1 MILRVKPG
9 ILKGMSENGPVL
21 PPEVYRRRRIVAVI
35 ALLAVILLLVA
46 GVTSMVGMING
57 KKDATVASTATASGA
72 PFQSFSA
79 RPSETASATPSAS
92 AAASATASASASA
105 TASATPS
112 VTASA
117 APTASVTPTA
127 ATTPVATP
135 TAATP
140 TAPAPAPSVTT
151 AAVAAACTANDLKVT
166 VTPAKRTFAA
176 GEQVSFHVTYT
187 NSSKTPCAVG
197 GEGANTGVDLN
208 ITSGAAQVYTRSL
221 CAATAVQ
228 KAEVAAGAE
237 GATDLAWD
245 RKINVLGCSSA
256 STAQKGSYWA
266 AVTVNGVSSAPV
278 NFIIQ

>member
-1 MILRVKPG
+1 MNLKVKPG

-35 ALLAVILLLVA
+35 ALLAIILLLVA

-57 KKDATVASTATASGA
+57 KKDATVASTATPSGA

-79 RPSETASATPSAS
+79 RPSETASATPS
-92 AAASATASASASA
+92 ASATASASASA

-117 APTASVTPTA
+117 APTASVTTA
-127 ATTPVATP
+127 AATP
-135 TAATP
+135 AAITPAATP
-140 TAPAPAPSVTT
+140 TTPAPAPSVTT
-151 AAVAAACTANDLKVT
+151 AVAVAACTANDLKVT

-228 KAEVAAGAE
+228 KSEVAAGAE

-266 AVTVNGVSSAPV
+266 TATVNGVTSAQV
-278 NFIIQ
+278 NFVIQ

>member
-92 AAASATASASASA
+92 ATASATASASASA

-117 APTASVTPTA
+117 APTASVTPTT
-127 ATTPVATP
+127 ATTP
-135 TAATP
+135 AATP
-140 TAPAPAPSVTT
+140 TAPAPTPSVTNA
-151 AAVAAACTANDLKVT
+151 AAVAACTANDLKVT

-266 AVTVNGVSSAPV
+266 TATVNGVSSAQV
-278 NFIIQ
+278 NFVIQ

>member
-1 MILRVKPG
+1 
-9 ILKGMSENGPVL
+9 MSENGPVL

-92 AAASATASASASA
+92 ATASATATASASASV
-105 TASATPS
+105 TPS

-117 APTASVTPTA
+117 APTAS
-127 ATTPVATP
+127 ATTATP
-135 TAATP
+135 VATP

-228 KAEVAAGAE
+228 KSEVAAGAE
-237 GATDLAWD
+237 GAADLAWD

-266 AVTVNGVSSAPV
+266 TATVNGVTSAQV
-278 NFIIQ
+278 NFVIQ

>member
-92 AAASATASASASA
+92 ATASATATASASASV
-105 TASATPS
+105 TPS

-117 APTASVTPTA
+117 APTASATTA
-127 ATTPVATP
+127 TPVATP
-135 TAATP
+135 TT
-140 TAPAPAPSVTT
+140 PAPTPSVTT
-151 AAVAAACTANDLKVT
+151 AAVVAACTANDLKVT

-228 KAEVAAGAE
+228 KSEVAAGAE
-237 GATDLAWD
+237 GAADLAWD

-266 AVTVNGVSSAPV
+266 TATVNGVTSAQV
-278 NFIIQ
+278 NFVIQ

>member
-1 MILRVKPG
+1 
-9 ILKGMSENGPVL
+9 MSENGPVL

-92 AAASATASASASA
+92 ATASATATASASASV
-105 TASATPS
+105 TPS

-117 APTASVTPTA
+117 APTASATTA
-127 ATTPVATP
+127 TPVATP
-135 TAATP
+135 TT
-140 TAPAPAPSVTT
+140 PAPTPRVTT
-151 AAVAAACTANDLKVT
+151 AAVVAACTANDLKVT

-228 KAEVAAGAE
+228 KSEVAAGAE

-266 AVTVNGVSSAPV
+266 TATVNGVTSAQV
-278 NFIIQ
+278 NFVIQ

>member
-92 AAASATASASASA
+92 ATASATASASASA

-117 APTASVTPTA
+117 APTASVTTAAATPA
-127 ATTPVATP
+127 ATTP
-135 TAATP
+135 AATP

-266 AVTVNGVSSAPV
+266 SATVNGVSSAPV

>member
-92 AAASATASASASA
+92 ATASATASASASA

-117 APTASVTPTA
+117 APTAS
-127 ATTPVATP
+127 ATTATP
-135 TAATP
+135 AATP

-266 AVTVNGVSSAPV
+266 SATVNGVTSAPV

>member
-1 MILRVKPG
+1 MNLRVKPG

-35 ALLAVILLLVA
+35 ALLAIILLLVA

-57 KKDATVASTATASGA
+57 KKDATVASTATPSGA

-92 AAASATASASASA
+92 ATASASASA
-105 TASATPS
+105 SASATPS

-117 APTASVTPTA
+117 APTASVT
-127 ATTPVATP
+127 TP
-135 TAATP
+135 AATP
-140 TAPAPAPSVTT
+140 TAPAPTPSVTT
-151 AAVAAACTANDLKVT
+151 AAAVAACTANDLKVT

-187 NSSKTPCAVG
+187 NSSKAPCAVG
-197 GEGANTGVDLN
+197 GEDANTGVDLK

-221 CAATAVQ
+221 CVATAVQ
-228 KAEVAAGAE
+228 KSEVAAGAE

>member
-1 MILRVKPG
+1 MNLRVKPG

-92 AAASATASASASA
+92 ATASATATASASASV
-105 TASATPS
+105 TPS

-117 APTASVTPTA
+117 APTASATTA
-127 ATTPVATP
+127 TPVATP
-135 TAATP
+135 TT
-140 TAPAPAPSVTT
+140 PAPTPSVTT
-151 AAVAAACTANDLKVT
+151 AAVVAACTANELKVT

-228 KAEVAAGAE
+228 KSEVAAGAE

-266 AVTVNGVSSAPV
+266 TATVNGVTSAQV
-278 NFIIQ
+278 NFVIQ

>member
-1 MILRVKPG
+1 MNLRVKPG
-9 ILKGMSENGPVL
+9 ILKSMSENGPVL

-92 AAASATASASASA
+92 ATASATASASASV
-105 TASATPS
+105 TPS

-117 APTASVTPTA
+117 APTASATTATPVVTPT
-127 ATTPVATP
+127 T
-135 TAATP
+135 
-140 TAPAPAPSVTT
+140 PAPTPSVTT
-151 AAVAAACTANDLKVT
+151 AATVAACTANDLKVT
-166 VTPAKRTFAA
+166 VTPAKRTFVA

-197 GEGANTGVDLN
+197 GEDANTGVDLK

-228 KAEVAAGAE
+228 KSEVAAGAE

>member
-1 MILRVKPG
+1 MNLRVKPG

-35 ALLAVILLLVA
+35 ALLAIILLLVA

-57 KKDATVASTATASGA
+57 KKDATVASTATPSGA

-92 AAASATASASASA
+92 ATASASASA
-105 TASATPS
+105 SASATPS

-117 APTASVTPTA
+117 APTASVTTAAATPA
-127 ATTPVATP
+127 ATTP
-135 TAATP
+135 AATL
-140 TAPAPAPSVTT
+140 TAPAPTPSVTT
-151 AAVAAACTANDLKVT
+151 AAAVAACTANDLKVT
-166 VTPAKRTFAA
+166 VTPAKRVFAA

-208 ITSGAAQVYTRSL
+208 ITSGSAQVYTRSL

-228 KAEVAAGAE
+228 KSEVAAGAE

-266 AVTVNGVSSAPV
+266 SATVNGVSSAPV

>member
-1 MILRVKPG
+1 MNLRVKPG

-35 ALLAVILLLVA
+35 ALLAIILLLVA

-92 AAASATASASASA
+92 ATASATATASASASV
-105 TASATPS
+105 TPS
-112 VTASA
+112 VTASV
-117 APTASVTPTA
+117 APTASATTA
-127 ATTPVATP
+127 TPVATP
-135 TAATP
+135 TT
-140 TAPAPAPSVTT
+140 PAPTPSVTT
-151 AAVAAACTANDLKVT
+151 AAVVAACTANDLKVT

-228 KAEVAAGAE
+228 KSEVAAGAE

-256 STAQKGSYWA
+256 STVQKGSYWA
-266 AVTVNGVSSAPV
+266 TATVNGVTSAQV
-278 NFIIQ
+278 NFVIQ

>member
-1 MILRVKPG
+1 
-9 ILKGMSENGPVL
+9 MSENGPVL

-92 AAASATASASASA
+92 ATASATATASASASV
-105 TASATPS
+105 TPS

-117 APTASVTPTA
+117 APTASATTA
-127 ATTPVATP
+127 TPVATP
-135 TAATP
+135 TT
-140 TAPAPAPSVTT
+140 PAPTPSVTT
-151 AAVAAACTANDLKVT
+151 AAVVAACTANDLKVT

-208 ITSGAAQVYTRSL
+208 ITSGTAQVYTRSL

-228 KAEVAAGAE
+228 KSEVAAGAE
-237 GATDLAWD
+237 GAADLAWD

-266 AVTVNGVSSAPV
+266 TATVNGVTSAQV
-278 NFIIQ
+278 NFVIQ

>member
-1 MILRVKPG
+1 
-9 ILKGMSENGPVL
+9 MSENGPVL

-57 KKDATVASTATASGA
+57 KKEATVASTATASGA

-92 AAASATASASASA
+92 ATASATATASASASV
-105 TASATPS
+105 TPS
-112 VTASA
+112 VTASV
-117 APTASVTPTA
+117 APTASATTA
-127 ATTPVATP
+127 TPVATP
-135 TAATP
+135 TT
-140 TAPAPAPSVTT
+140 PAPTPSVTT
-151 AAVAAACTANDLKVT
+151 AAVVAACTANDLKVT

-197 GEGANTGVDLN
+197 GEGANTGVDLK

-228 KAEVAAGAE
+228 KSEVAAGAE
-237 GATDLAWD
+237 DATDLAWD
-245 RKINVLGCSSA
+245 RKINVLGCSST

-266 AVTVNGVSSAPV
+266 TATVNGVTSAQV
-278 NFIIQ
+278 NFVIQ

>member
-1 MILRVKPG
+1 MNLRVKPG

-57 KKDATVASTATASGA
+57 KKDATVASTATPSGA

-92 AAASATASASASA
+92 ATASATASASASV
-105 TASATPS
+105 TPS

-117 APTASVTPTA
+117 VPTASATTA
-127 ATTPVATP
+127 TPVATP
-135 TAATP
+135 TT
-140 TAPAPAPSVTT
+140 PAPTPSVTT
-151 AAVAAACTANDLKVT
+151 AAVVAACTANDLKVT

-228 KAEVAAGAE
+228 KSEVAAGAE
-237 GATDLAWD
+237 GAADLAWD

-266 AVTVNGVSSAPV
+266 TATVNGVTSAQV
-278 NFIIQ
+278 NFVIQ

>member
-1 MILRVKPG
+1 
-9 ILKGMSENGPVL
+9 MSENGPVL

-92 AAASATASASASA
+92 ATASATATASASASV
-105 TASATPS
+105 TPS
-112 VTASA
+112 VTASV
-117 APTASVTPTA
+117 APTASATTA
-127 ATTPVATP
+127 TPVATP
-135 TAATP
+135 TT
-140 TAPAPAPSVTT
+140 PAPTPSVTT
-151 AAVAAACTANDLKVT
+151 AAVVAACTANDLKVT

-228 KAEVAAGAE
+228 KSEVAAGAE
-237 GATDLAWD
+237 GAADLAWD

-266 AVTVNGVSSAPV
+266 TATVNGVTSAQV
-278 NFIIQ
+278 NFVIQ

>member
-1 MILRVKPG
+1 MNLRVKPG

-35 ALLAVILLLVA
+35 ALLAIILLLVA

-92 AAASATASASASA
+92 ATASATATASASASV
-105 TASATPS
+105 TPS

-117 APTASVTPTA
+117 APTASATTA
-127 ATTPVATP
+127 TPVATP
-135 TAATP
+135 TT
-140 TAPAPAPSVTT
+140 PAPTPSVTT
-151 AAVAAACTANDLKVT
+151 AAVVAACTANDLKVT

-228 KAEVAAGAE
+228 KSEVAAGAE
-237 GATDLAWD
+237 GAADLAWD

-266 AVTVNGVSSAPV
+266 TATVNGVTSAQV
-278 NFIIQ
+278 NFVIQYSLL

>member
-1 MILRVKPG
+1 MNLRVKPG

-35 ALLAVILLLVA
+35 ALLAIILLLVA

-57 KKDATVASTATASGA
+57 KKDATVASTATPSGA

-92 AAASATASASASA
+92 ATASATATASASASV
-105 TASATPS
+105 TPS

-117 APTASVTPTA
+117 APTASATTA
-127 ATTPVATP
+127 TPVATP
-135 TAATP
+135 TT
-140 TAPAPAPSVTT
+140 PAPTPSVTT
-151 AAVAAACTANDLKVT
+151 AAVVAACTANDLKVT

-228 KAEVAAGAE
+228 KSEVAAGAE
-237 GATDLAWD
+237 GAADLAWD

-266 AVTVNGVSSAPV
+266 TATVNGVTSAQV
-278 NFIIQ
+278 NFVIQ

>member
-1 MILRVKPG
+1 MNLRVKPG
-9 ILKGMSENGPVL
+9 ILKSMSENGPVL

-35 ALLAVILLLVA
+35 ALLAIILLLVA

-57 KKDATVASTATASGA
+57 KKDATVASTATPSGA

-92 AAASATASASASA
+92 ATASAAAS
-105 TASATPS
+105 ASATPS

-117 APTASVTPTA
+117 TPSASVTTAAVTPA
-127 ATTPVATP
+127 ATTP
-135 TAATP
+135 AATP
-140 TAPAPAPSVTT
+140 TAPAPTPSVTT
-151 AAVAAACTANDLKVT
+151 AAAVAACTANDLKVT

-197 GEGANTGVDLN
+197 GEDANTGVDLK

-228 KAEVAAGAE
+228 KSEVAAGAE

>member
-1 MILRVKPG
+1 MNLRVKPG

-35 ALLAVILLLVA
+35 ALLAIILLLVA

-57 KKDATVASTATASGA
+57 KKDATVASTATPSGA

-79 RPSETASATPSAS
+79 RPSETASVTPS
-92 AAASATASASASA
+92 ASATASATAAA

-117 APTASVTPTA
+117 APTASVTTAAATPA
-127 ATTPVATP
+127 ATTP
-135 TAATP
+135 AATP
-140 TAPAPAPSVTT
+140 TTPAPAPSVTT
-151 AAVAAACTANDLKVT
+151 AAVVAACTANDLKVT

-228 KAEVAAGAE
+228 KSEVAAGAE

-256 STAQKGSYWA
+256 SATQKGSYWA

-278 NFIIQ
+278 NFVIQ

>member
-1 MILRVKPG
+1 MNLRVKPG
-9 ILKGMSENGPVL
+9 ILKSMSENGPVL

-35 ALLAVILLLVA
+35 ALLAIILLLVA

-57 KKDATVASTATASGA
+57 KKDATVASTATPSGA

-92 AAASATASASASA
+92 ATASATASAS
-105 TASATPS
+105 ASATPS

-117 APTASVTPTA
+117 APTASVTTAAATPA
-127 ATTPVATP
+127 ATTP
-135 TAATP
+135 AATP
-140 TAPAPAPSVTT
+140 TTPAPSVTT
-151 AAVAAACTANDLKVT
+151 AAAVAACTANDLKVT
-166 VTPAKRTFAA
+166 VTPAKRVFAA

-228 KAEVAAGAE
+228 KSEVAAGAE
-237 GATDLAWD
+237 GAADLAWD

-266 AVTVNGVSSAPV
+266 TATVNGVTSAQV
-278 NFIIQ
+278 NFVIQ

>member
-1 MILRVKPG
+1 MNLRVKPG

-35 ALLAVILLLVA
+35 ALLAIILLLVA

-57 KKDATVASTATASGA
+57 KKDATVASTATPSGA

-92 AAASATASASASA
+92 ATASATAS
-105 TASATPS
+105 ASATPS
-112 VTASA
+112 VTASV
-117 APTASVTPTA
+117 APTASVTTAAVTPA
-127 ATTPVATP
+127 ATTP
-135 TAATP
+135 AATP
-140 TAPAPAPSVTT
+140 TAPAPTPSVTT
-151 AAVAAACTANDLKVT
+151 AAAVAACTANDLKVT

-197 GEGANTGVDLN
+197 GEGANTGVDLK

-228 KAEVAAGAE
+228 KSEVAAGAE

>member
-1 MILRVKPG
+1 MNLRVKPG

-92 AAASATASASASA
+92 ATASATATASASASV
-105 TASATPS
+105 TPS

-117 APTASVTPTA
+117 APTASATTA
-127 ATTPVATP
+127 TPVATP
-135 TAATP
+135 TT
-140 TAPAPAPSVTT
+140 PAPTPSVTT
-151 AAVAAACTANDLKVT
+151 AAAVAACTANDLKVT
-166 VTPAKRTFAA
+166 ITPAKRTFAA
-176 GEQVSFHVTYT
+176 GDQVSFHVTYT

-228 KAEVAAGAE
+228 KSEVAAGAE
-237 GATDLAWD
+237 GAADLAWD

-278 NFIIQ
+278 NFVIQ

>member
-1 MILRVKPG
+1 MNLRVKPG
-9 ILKGMSENGPVL
+9 ILKSMSENGPVL

-35 ALLAVILLLVA
+35 ALLAIILLLVA

-57 KKDATVASTATASGA
+57 KKDATVASTATPSGA

-92 AAASATASASASA
+92 ATASASASA
-105 TASATPS
+105 SASATPS

-117 APTASVTPTA
+117 APTASVTTAAATPT
-127 ATTPVATP
+127 ATTP
-135 TAATP
+135 AATP
-140 TAPAPAPSVTT
+140 TAPAPTPSVTT
-151 AAVAAACTANDLKVT
+151 AAAVAACTANDLKVT

-228 KAEVAAGAE
+228 KSEVAAGAE

-278 NFIIQ
+278 NFVIQ

>member
-1 MILRVKPG
+1 
-9 ILKGMSENGPVL
+9 MSENGPVL

-92 AAASATASASASA
+92 ATASATATASASASV
-105 TASATPS
+105 TPS

-117 APTASVTPTA
+117 APTASATTA
-127 ATTPVATP
+127 TPVATP
-135 TAATP
+135 TT
-140 TAPAPAPSVTT
+140 PAPTPSVTT
-151 AAVAAACTANDLKVT
+151 AAVVAACTANDLKVT

-237 GATDLAWD
+237 AATDLAWD

-266 AVTVNGVSSAPV
+266 TATVNGVSSAPV
-278 NFIIQ
+278 NFVIQ

>member
-1 MILRVKPG
+1 
-9 ILKGMSENGPVL
+9 MSENGPVL

-117 APTASVTPTA
+117 APTASATTA
-127 ATTPVATP
+127 TPVATP
-135 TAATP
+135 TT
-140 TAPAPAPSVTT
+140 PAPTPSVTT
-151 AAVAAACTANDLKVT
+151 AAVVAACTANDLKVT

-197 GEGANTGVDLN
+197 GEGANTGVDLK

-228 KAEVAAGAE
+228 KSEVAAGAE

-278 NFIIQ
+278 NFMIQ

>member
-1 MILRVKPG
+1 
-9 ILKGMSENGPVL
+9 MSENGPVL

-92 AAASATASASASA
+92 ATASATASASASATASATASASASA

-117 APTASVTPTA
+117 APTASATPTA
-127 ATTPVATP
+127 AATP
-135 TAATP
+135 AATP
-140 TAPAPAPSVTT
+140 TAPAPTPSVTN
-151 AAVAAACTANDLKVT
+151 AAVVAACTANDLKVT

-237 GATDLAWD
+237 AATDLAWD

-266 AVTVNGVSSAPV
+266 SATVNGVSSAPV

>member
-1 MILRVKPG
+1 
-9 ILKGMSENGPVL
+9 MSENGPVL

-35 ALLAVILLLVA
+35 ALLAIILLLVA

-92 AAASATASASASA
+92 ATASATATASASASV
-105 TASATPS
+105 TPS

-117 APTASVTPTA
+117 APTASATTA
-127 ATTPVATP
+127 TPVATP
-135 TAATP
+135 TT
-140 TAPAPAPSVTT
+140 PAPTPSVTT
-151 AAVAAACTANDLKVT
+151 AAVVAACTANDLKVT

-228 KAEVAAGAE
+228 KSEVAAGAE

-245 RKINVLGCSSA
+245 RKVNVLGCSSA

-266 AVTVNGVSSAPV
+266 SATVNGVSSAPV
-278 NFIIQ
+278 NFVIQ

>member
-35 ALLAVILLLVA
+35 ALLAIILLLVA

-79 RPSETASATPSAS
+79 RPTETASATPSAS
-92 AAASATASASASA
+92 ATASATASASASA

-127 ATTPVATP
+127 ATTP
-135 TAATP
+135 AATP
-140 TAPAPAPSVTT
+140 TAPAPTPSVTN

-166 VTPAKRTFAA
+166 VTPTKRTFAA

-228 KAEVAAGAE
+228 KVEVAAGAE
-237 GATDLAWD
+237 AATDLAWD

-266 AVTVNGVSSAPV
+266 TATVNGVSSAQV
-278 NFIIQ
+278 NFVIQ

>member
-1 MILRVKPG
+1 MNLRVKPG

-35 ALLAVILLLVA
+35 ALLAIILLLVA

-92 AAASATASASASA
+92 ATASATATASASASV
-105 TASATPS
+105 TPS

-117 APTASVTPTA
+117 APTASATTA
-127 ATTPVATP
+127 TPVATP
-135 TAATP
+135 TT
-140 TAPAPAPSVTT
+140 PAPTPSVTT
-151 AAVAAACTANDLKVT
+151 AAVVAACTANDLKVT

-197 GEGANTGVDLN
+197 GEGVNTGVDLN

-228 KAEVAAGAE
+228 KSEVAAGAE

-266 AVTVNGVSSAPV
+266 SATVNGVTSARV
-278 NFIIQ
+278 NFVIQ

>member
-1 MILRVKPG
+1 MNLRVKPG

-35 ALLAVILLLVA
+35 ALLAIILLLVA

-92 AAASATASASASA
+92 ATASASASA
-105 TASATPS
+105 SASVTPS

-117 APTASVTPTA
+117 APTASATTA
-127 ATTPVATP
+127 TPVATP
-135 TAATP
+135 TT
-140 TAPAPAPSVTT
+140 PAPTPSVTT
-151 AAVAAACTANDLKVT
+151 AAVVAACTANDLKVT

-197 GEGANTGVDLN
+197 GEGTNTGVDLN

-228 KAEVAAGAE
+228 KSEVAAGAE

-266 AVTVNGVSSAPV
+266 TATVNGVTSAQV
-278 NFIIQ
+278 NFVIQ

>member
-1 MILRVKPG
+1 MNLRVKPG

-35 ALLAVILLLVA
+35 ALLAIILLLVA

-92 AAASATASASASA
+92 ATASATATASAS
-105 TASATPS
+105 ASATPS

-117 APTASVTPTA
+117 APTASVTTAAATPA
-127 ATTPVATP
+127 ATTP
-135 TAATP
+135 AATP
-140 TAPAPAPSVTT
+140 TTPAPAPSVTT
-151 AAVAAACTANDLKVT
+151 AAVVAACTANDLKVT

-228 KAEVAAGAE
+228 KSEVAAGAE

-278 NFIIQ
+278 NFVIQ

>member
-1 MILRVKPG
+1 MNLRVKPG
-9 ILKGMSENGPVL
+9 ILKSMSENGPVL

-35 ALLAVILLLVA
+35 ALLAIILLLVA

-57 KKDATVASTATASGA
+57 KKDATVASTATPSGA

-92 AAASATASASASA
+92 ATASATAS
-105 TASATPS
+105 ASATPS
-112 VTASA
+112 VTASV
-117 APTASVTPTA
+117 APTASVTTAAVTPA
-127 ATTPVATP
+127 ATTP
-135 TAATP
+135 AATP
-140 TAPAPAPSVTT
+140 TAPAPTPSVTT
-151 AAVAAACTANDLKVT
+151 AAAVAACTANDLKVT

-197 GEGANTGVDLN
+197 GEGANTGVDLK

-228 KAEVAAGAE
+228 KSEVAAGAE

>member
-1 MILRVKPG
+1 MNLRVKPG

-92 AAASATASASASA
+92 ATASATASASASV
-105 TASATPS
+105 TPS

-117 APTASVTPTA
+117 APTASVTTAA
-127 ATTPVATP
+127 ATTP
-135 TAATP
+135 AATP
-140 TAPAPAPSVTT
+140 TTPAPAPSVTPA
-151 AAVAAACTANDLKVT
+151 AAVAACTANDLKVT

-197 GEGANTGVDLN
+197 GEGTNTGVDLN

-221 CAATAVQ
+221 CAPTAVQ
-228 KAEVAAGAE
+228 KSEVAAGAE

-266 AVTVNGVSSAPV
+266 TATVNGVTSAQV
-278 NFIIQ
+278 NFVIQ

>member
-1 MILRVKPG
+1 MNLRVKPG

-35 ALLAVILLLVA
+35 ALLAIILLLVA

-92 AAASATASASASA
+92 ATASASAS
-105 TASATPS
+105 ASATPS

-117 APTASVTPTA
+117 APTASVTTAAATPA
-127 ATTPVATP
+127 ATTP
-135 TAATP
+135 AATP
-140 TAPAPAPSVTT
+140 TTPAPTPSVTT
-151 AAVAAACTANDLKVT
+151 AAAVAACTANDLKVT

-197 GEGANTGVDLN
+197 GEGANTGVDLK

-228 KAEVAAGAE
+228 KSEVAAGGE

>member
-1 MILRVKPG
+1 MNLRVKPG

-35 ALLAVILLLVA
+35 ALLAIILLLVA

-57 KKDATVASTATASGA
+57 KKDATVASTATPSGA

-92 AAASATASASASA
+92 ATASATAS
-105 TASATPS
+105 ASATPS

-117 APTASVTPTA
+117 APTASVTT
-127 ATTPVATP
+127 

-140 TAPAPAPSVTT
+140 AATPTTPAPTPSVTT
-151 AAVAAACTANDLKVT
+151 AAAVAACTANDLKVT
-166 VTPAKRTFAA
+166 VTPAKRVFAA

-197 GEGANTGVDLN
+197 GEGANTGVDLK

-228 KAEVAAGAE
+228 KSEVAAGAE

>member
-1 MILRVKPG
+1 
-9 ILKGMSENGPVL
+9 MSENGPVL

-35 ALLAVILLLVA
+35 ALLAIILLLVA

-57 KKDATVASTATASGA
+57 EKDATVASTATASGA

-92 AAASATASASASA
+92 ATASATATASASASV
-105 TASATPS
+105 TPS
-112 VTASA
+112 VTASV
-117 APTASVTPTA
+117 APTASATTA
-127 ATTPVATP
+127 TPVATP
-135 TAATP
+135 TT
-140 TAPAPAPSVTT
+140 PAPTPSVTT
-151 AAVAAACTANDLKVT
+151 AAVVAACTANDLKVT

-228 KAEVAAGAE
+228 KSEVAAGAE

-266 AVTVNGVSSAPV
+266 TATVNGVTSAQV
-278 NFIIQ
+278 NFVIQ

>member
-1 MILRVKPG
+1 MNLRVKPG

-35 ALLAVILLLVA
+35 ALLAIILLLVA

-92 AAASATASASASA
+92 ATASATATASASASV
-105 TASATPS
+105 TPS

-117 APTASVTPTA
+117 APTASATTA
-127 ATTPVATP
+127 TPVATP
-135 TAATP
+135 IT
-140 TAPAPAPSVTT
+140 PAPTPSVTT
-151 AAVAAACTANDLKVT
+151 AAAVAACTANDLKVT
-166 VTPAKRTFAA
+166 ITPAKRTFAA

-266 AVTVNGVSSAPV
+266 TATVNGVTSAQV
-278 NFIIQ
+278 NFVIQ

>member
-1 MILRVKPG
+1 MNLRVKPG
-9 ILKGMSENGPVL
+9 ILKSMSENGPVL

-35 ALLAVILLLVA
+35 ALLAIILLLVA

-57 KKDATVASTATASGA
+57 KKDATVASTATPSGA

-92 AAASATASASASA
+92 ATASASASA
-105 TASATPS
+105 SASATPS

-117 APTASVTPTA
+117 APTASVTTAA
-127 ATTPVATP
+127 ATTPT
-135 TAATP
+135 ATP
-140 TAPAPAPSVTT
+140 TAPAPTPSVTT
-151 AAVAAACTANDLKVT
+151 AAAVAACTANDLKVT

-187 NSSKTPCAVG
+187 NSSKAPCAVG
-197 GEGANTGVDLN
+197 GEDANTGVDLK

-228 KAEVAAGAE
+228 KSEVAAGAE